1 MDNNL
6 FLLDDQDLLES
17 VQMSIALLE
26 EETIQEASIAGLKV
40 TKEKLQDEDFVKD
53 LVKKIKD
60 NDHKTYRDFTM
71 LLLIVG
77 VISTLTV
84 VAAPIGI
91 LLIVIFSKLKSA
103 NDLNEKDLEKLD
115 TCFEKTIDKLRT
127 KLSKTKDESKKKELK
142 DVIKQLENNRERIY
156 ERKERAEIEER
167 FKKLID
173 HSKYTGNGI
182 KVGSTEVVC
191 QFVDIECPVK
201 FAEKYDSVAD
211 LKSELKQTKLPFDKI
226 EQFYANGI
234 KTQDDLEKLIKSKG
248 KLVDGFDLMGHDDSY
263 GSTVTKY
270 LKNKQVIVILSDVH
284 DTTIV
289 YSDDDKCCYDW
300 IAEETNEITK
310 ISVKDFLHASKTTY
324 EDLAKIIKEFKK

>member
-1 MDNNL
+1 MDIM
-6 FLLDDQDLLES
+6 FLEDMDLLEA
-17 VQMSIALLE
+17 VDLNILIRE
-26 EETIQEASIAGLKV
+26 EVVNEASIAGLKV

-53 LVKKIKD
+53 LVKKIRD

-84 VAAPIGI
+84 VGAPIGI
-91 LLIVIFSKLKSA
+91 LLIVIASKLKSS
-103 NDLNEKDLEKLD
+103 NELNEKDLKKLD
-115 TCFEKTIDKLRT
+115 DCFEKTIDKLRT

-156 ERKERAEIEER
+156 EKKEKAEIEER

-173 HSKYTGNGI
+173 HSKYTDNGI
-182 KVGSTEVVC
+182 KVGNTQVVC
-191 QFVDIECPVK
+191 QFIDMGCPVEY
-201 FAEKYDSVAD
+201 AEKHKSVD
-211 LKSELKQTKLPFDKI
+211 NLKSEFKMNKLPFNKI

-234 KTQDDLEKLIKSKG
+234 KTQDDLENLIKSKG
-248 KLVDGFDLMGHDDSY
+248 KLYDGYELMGRDDSY
-263 GSTVTKY
+263 GPTVTKY
-270 LKNKQVIVILSDVH
+270 LKNKQVCVILTDVH

-289 YSDDDKCCYDW
+289 YSSDDKCCYDW

-310 ISVKDFLHASKTTY
+310 ISVKEFLQASKTAY